1 VRLDKIVLG
10 SRDELRKELER
21 RYEDLKERL
30 VGQDDPVVRGRA
42 QMLKDMIQELKPL
55 ITPDQP

>member
-1 VRLDKIVLG
+1 MRLDKIVLG